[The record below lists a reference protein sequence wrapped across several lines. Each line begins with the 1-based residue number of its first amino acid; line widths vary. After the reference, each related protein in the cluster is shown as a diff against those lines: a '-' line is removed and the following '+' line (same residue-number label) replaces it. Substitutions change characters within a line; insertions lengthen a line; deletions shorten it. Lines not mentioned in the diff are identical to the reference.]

1 MTDFLFRTGK
11 NVNHPQFFV
20 EEYKYSAEGKKM
32 VEYNTDDVE
41 ISSDDSHR
49 KDSDEEI
56 SNDKNSDEE
65 NSDEEN
71 FNEEN

>member
-1 MTDFLFRTGK
+1 M
-11 NVNHPQFFV
+11 FV
-20 EEYKYSAEGKKM
+20 EEYKYAAEGKKM

-41 ISSDDSHR
+41 ISSDDSDVE
-49 KDSDEEI
+49 DSDEEI
-56 SNDKNSDEE
+56 SNEKNSDEE

>member
-1 MTDFLFRTGK
+1 M
-11 NVNHPQFFV
+11 FV
-20 EEYKYSAEGKKM
+20 EEYKYAAEGKKM

-41 ISSDDSHR
+41 ISSDDSDIE
-49 KDSDEEI
+49 DSDEEI
-56 SNDKNSDEE
+56 SNEK